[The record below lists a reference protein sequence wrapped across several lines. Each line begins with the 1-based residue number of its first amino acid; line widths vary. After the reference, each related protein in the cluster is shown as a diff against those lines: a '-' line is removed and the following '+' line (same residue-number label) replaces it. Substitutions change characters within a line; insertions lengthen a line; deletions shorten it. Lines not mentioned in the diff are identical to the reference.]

1 MGNAWTDHYQKEAQT
16 NKMMYDMVSATYQ
29 ECQAKWDALEKDK
42 AHWTEIADLIRWAR
56 AMAKQSFDT
65 SYGYMMNWVNYLES
79 SSVFGSKKK
88 VEAFVNANRNLPEW
102 TKSAVAKWDV
112 LTKEYGV
119 TLTDDSNEKVEIAL
133 MADAAL
139 FDIHR
144 YTGEKWSEAEAKS
157 FITDICKKYEVSDG
171 EYEAWKKVRLTS

>member
-112 LTKEYGV
+112 MAKEYGV

-171 EYEAWKKVRLTS
+171 EYEDWKKVRLTS

>member
-29 ECQAKWDALEKDK
+29 ECQAKWDALDK
-42 AHWTEIADLIRWAR
+42 NTAHWTEIADAIRWAR

-65 SYGYMMNWVNYLES
+65 SYRYMMNWVNYLES
-79 SSVFGSKKK
+79 SSVFGAKKK
-88 VEAFVNANRNLPEW
+88 VEAFVNANRGIPEW
-102 TKSAVAKWDV
+102 TKAAIAKWDA
-112 LTKEYGV
+112 LAKEHGV

-139 FDIHR
+139 IDIHR
-144 YTGEKWSEAEAKS
+144 YIGEKWSEVEAQGLVR
-157 FITDICKKYEVSDG
+157 DICGKYEVSDE
-171 EYEAWKKVRLTS
+171 EYESWKKVRITK